1 MVTRTRFGRF
11 FRILGLYCIAAGMV
25 AYFAFHAQHGNYGI
39 EAGKALKEEIANLT
53 QERDALLAERT
64 ALEHRNKL
72 LRADQVDPDLLEELA
87 RRDLAFAMPNDLVM
101 VLNRR

>member
-1 MVTRTRFGRF
+1 
-11 FRILGLYCIAAGMV
+11 MV
-25 AYFAFHAQHGNYGI
+25 AYFAFHAQHGNCGI

-53 QERDALLAERT
+53 VERDGLLAERT

-87 RRDLAFAMPNDLVM
+87 RRDLAFAMPNDLRHGAEPP
-101 VLNRR
+101 LGLSSAISFRLRRLSRNFL

>member
-1 MVTRTRFGRF
+1 
-11 FRILGLYCIAAGMV
+11 MV

-53 QERDALLAERT
+53 VERDGLLAERI

-72 LRADQVDPDLLEELA
+72 LRANQVDPDLLEELA

-101 VLNRR
+101 VLSRR